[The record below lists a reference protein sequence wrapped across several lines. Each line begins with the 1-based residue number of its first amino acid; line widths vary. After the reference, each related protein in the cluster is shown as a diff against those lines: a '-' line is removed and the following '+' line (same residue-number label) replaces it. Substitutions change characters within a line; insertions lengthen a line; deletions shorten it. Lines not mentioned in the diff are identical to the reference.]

1 MYLIRSRG
9 KNSTPRRNRSGFT
22 LLEVAIALAILGGVL
37 LVLATTTARFIHTVT
52 VDRVRTQANA
62 VADAHVA
69 RIRLWPTY
77 DSLSTEFSGTAS
89 NFPFTGWS
97 RQTTVARTGGPS
109 LPNDFTRITVTV
121 TAPTLDSTV
130 QRTITIAA
138 ER

>member
-1 MYLIRSRG
+1 VLPRLRRDRS
-9 KNSTPRRNRSGFT
+9 KPAPRNRAGFT

-37 LVLATTTARFIHTVT
+37 LVLATTTGRFIHSVAI
-52 VDRVRTQANA
+52 DRVRTQANA

-77 DSLSTEFSGTAS
+77 DSLSVEFSGTVN
-89 NFPFTGWS
+89 NFPFTGWM
-97 RQTTVARTGGPS
+97 RQTTVTRIGGPS
-109 LPNDFTRITVTV
+109 LPDDYTRITVAV

-130 QRTITIAA
+130 QRTITIAS